1 MKKILLTLAAVACVV
16 VPALA
21 LAAHPAPSTS
31 FAACENGRCP
41 VTFKTNKTGTKLKK
55 LSMYNRC
62 ANVPVEGG
70 YPKVPVDNEGKF
82 SKSGKVTDVIGQT
95 LTFTIKGKF
104 KKPRKAVGTFEIDSQ
119 KGAKKCDEDP
129 EEFVARPA
137 EQ

>member
-1 MKKILLTLAAVACVV
+1 MKKTLLTLAAVACVV
-16 VPALA
+16 PVLA
-21 LAAHPAPSTS
+21 LAADPLPSTE

-70 YPKVPVDNEGKF
+70 YPRVPVNDEGKF
-82 SKSGKVTDVIGQT
+82 SKSGKVTDVVGQE

-104 KKPRKAVGTFEIDSQ
+104 RKRRKAVGTFEIDSQ
-119 KGAKKCDEDP
+119 KGAKSCDEDP

-137 EQ
+137 QQ

>member
-1 MKKILLTLAAVACVV
+1 MKKILLTLAGVACV

-21 LAAHPAPSTS
+21 LGADPAPSTE
-31 FAACENGRCP
+31 FAACAHGRCP

-70 YPKVPVDNEGKF
+70 YPKVPVNDEGKF
-82 SKSGKVTDVIGQT
+82 SKSGKVTDVIGQE
-95 LTFTIKGKF
+95 LTFEIKGKF
-104 KKPRKAVGTFEIDSQ
+104 RKPGKAVGTFEIDSQ

-129 EEFVARPA
+129 EEFVAKRA